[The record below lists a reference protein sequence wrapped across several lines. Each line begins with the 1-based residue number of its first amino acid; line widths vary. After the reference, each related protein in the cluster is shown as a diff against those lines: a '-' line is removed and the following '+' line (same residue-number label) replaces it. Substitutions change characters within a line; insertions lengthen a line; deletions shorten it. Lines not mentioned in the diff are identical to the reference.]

1 MRFMGLTRPFFLLAA
16 VLSLGAGS
24 ALAQQAASEGR
35 KVDKQSQP
43 KASAAKDKEK
53 PSLAEATRVSTADAV
68 RETAADAARP
78 KNGEAQGSG
87 APDVLEFRPADAAT
101 RDDGEATVVPK
112 GKSTLKNIHG
122 NAYGLDSASGKQA
135 GGAVGVTS
143 KKGKSSVYV
152 ETNHQTASEPH

>member
-24 ALAQQAASEGR
+24 ALAQQAASESP
-35 KVDKQSQP
+35 KADKQSQP
-43 KASAAKDKEK
+43 KPSAAKDKEK
-53 PSLAEATRVSTADAV
+53 PSLAEATRVSTTEAV

-78 KNGEAQGSG
+78 KNSEAQGSG

-101 RDDGEATVVPK
+101 QDASKTTAAPK
-112 GKSTLKNIHG
+112 SKSALKNVHG
-122 NAYGLDSASGKQA
+122 NAYGLDSAYGKQA
-135 GGAVGVTS
+135 GGAVGATS